1 MFPTKSLLGLTLAS
15 CLLTACSGTTPPTET
30 SSGSESPA
38 PATSAA
44 TTSEMASDAASEGT
58 AKASDT
64 ATAYPLTY
72 MSCGHEQ
79 TVTDS
84 PKKVVSI
91 QLSTLPTMVDL
102 GLEDRVV
109 GVAQIIPEKAYPA
122 EMDAKLRAMPQL
134 SYAKTS
140 GGTVELSME
149 AIHGAQADMVF
160 GLEKDLDYNAL
171 AEAKIPSY
179 TQKGN
184 CLDTSGQDADI
195 QDVFE
200 LYDEVAKIFNV
211 PEAAAKAKADLEQR
225 LAATKTNADAKAGT
239 AVFLYVTPGETE
251 LWTYGKA
258 SMTDV
263 IMEESGLTNLY
274 ADNPQRVFK
283 VGAEDILAKDPDY
296 VVLVNIGHEE
306 AATIEAFK
314 GIGSLGT
321 LSAVTNNKVTY
332 MPYAWADPASSLVVN
347 GIEQL
352 SAFVKDHQ

>member
-1 MFPTKSLLGLTLAS
+1 MLPAKSLLGLALAG
-15 CLLTACSGTTPPTET
+15 CVLTACSGATDANP
-30 SSGSESPA
+30 SESA
-38 PATSAA
+38 AA
-44 TTSEMASDAASEGT
+44 TTATSEAATSESTSTSASTEASTAAADG
-58 AKASDT
+58 
-64 ATAYPLTY
+64 ATAYPY
-72 MSCGHEQ
+72 SYKSCGHDQ
-79 TVTDS
+79 TVNAS

-102 GLEDRVV
+102 GLEDRVA

-134 SYAKTS
+134 NYAKTS
-140 GGTVELSME
+140 GGSVEVSME
-149 AIHGAQADMVF
+149 AIHAAEADMVF

-184 CLDTSGQDADI
+184 CLDASGQDADI
-195 QDVFE
+195 KDVFE
-200 LYDEVAKIFNV
+200 LYDEVAAIFDV
-211 PEAAAKAKADLEQR
+211 PDAAAKAKADLEKR
-225 LAATKTNADAKAGT
+225 LADVKNNADAKAGT

-283 VGAEDILAKDPDY
+283 VGAEDVLAKNPDY
-296 VVLVNIGHEE
+296 VVLVNIGHE
-306 AATIEAFK
+306 ADATIDAFK
-314 GIGSLGT
+314 NIGSLGT
-321 LSAVTNNKVTY
+321 LKAVEEGKVTY

-352 SAFVKDHQ
+352 SAFVKDKK